1 MSKIASVKLTGKQ
14 IAGIDGEIR
23 YKHLRTVIYNFAD
36 NSEVYQRGGVTIA
49 YRYLTPEEL
58 VDLVGTDQY
67 PAIIVGF
74 AGCSMTDNF
83 DKKKGRQIAE
93 DRLKGSQVVI
103 LGADQIK
110 RVMVAQDTYDVRDV
124 LEGPML
130 AQGLRVDLCI

>member
-14 IAGIDGEIR
+14 VAGIDGEIR

-49 YRYLTPEEL
+49 YRYLTSEEL
-58 VDLVGTDQY
+58 VELVGTDQY

-74 AGCSMTDNF
+74 AACSMSDNF

-93 DRLKGSQVVI
+93 DRLNGSQVVI

-130 AQGLRVDLCI
+130 AQGLRVELCI